1 MGSSPSL
8 RLWKSTPNAFRPAMP
23 GNSVIMSLGL
33 ACNCESKNIFTFFVR
48 TFDRDKNNFIDFKEF
63 LLAIDVTSGGS
74 PKEKLQWAFRWW
86 RHLEEWNQSEY
97 LPFLNFKENLNELVV
112 YFISVNQDV
121 WCGWERGDWT
131 ARDGQDR
138 CLDLQDDGRQTGL
151 MIINQSINQL
161 WWWWW
166 WGYWMKN
173 VMRVMMI
180 TMMGDKQMG
189 HLKWHIN
196 LQYKTIPSQPW

>member
-1 MGSSPSL
+1 MASSPSL
-8 RLWKSTPNAFRPAMP
+8 PLWKSTPNVFRPAMP

-33 ACNCESKNIFTFFVR
+33 TCNCGSKNIFTFFVR

-86 RHLEEWNQSEY
+86 RHVEDWNQSQY
-97 LPFLNFKENLNELVV
+97 LPFFNFKENLNELVV

-138 CLDLQDDGRQTGL
+138 CLDLQDDGQQTGL
-151 MIINQSINQL
+151 MMVMVMRIRMENWRVWWG
-161 WWWWW
+161 WWW
-166 WGYWMKN
+166 
-173 VMRVMMI
+173 
-180 TMMGDKQMG
+180 
-189 HLKWHIN
+189 
-196 LQYKTIPSQPW
+196 